1 MYTRCI
7 CDHYM
12 DITVRTVVHA
22 RTIHIHRVPVVTC
35 VSCGRSELLTFVK
48 KDVAALIHSRMNM
61 IAENP
66 LALGE
71 APLHVSFDEQNEL
84 ASVIV
89 SLLDEEESDDM
100 LSRLECRIAER
111 VNQLLDLYLFART
124 CNDTLWMDEL
134 QCRLKQISG
143 FSFESY
149 RVKIS

>member
-22 RTIHIHRVPVVTC
+22 RTIHIHRVPVATC
-35 VSCGRSELLTFVK
+35 MNCGRSELLSFIK
-48 KDVAALIHSRMNM
+48 KDVIALIHNRMDM

-66 LALGE
+66 HALE
-71 APLHVSFDEQNEL
+71 NAPLHVSFDEQNEL

-89 SLLDEEESDDM
+89 SLLDEEQCDDM

-111 VNQLLDLYLFART
+111 VNQLLDLYLFAQT
-124 CNDTLWMDEL
+124 CNDKLWMNEL